1 MAGIIYGLC
10 TLTAFLCAWLL
21 LKAYYASRYRLLLWG
36 GVCFVG
42 FTLTNILLVVDKL
55 VLPLIDL
62 SPWRHAM
69 TLISML
75 ILLYG
80 LIWDTEPER

>member
-10 TLTAFLCAWLL
+10 ALTAFLCAWLL
-21 LKAYYASRYRLLLWG
+21 LKAYHGSKYRLLLWG
-36 GVCFVG
+36 GLCFAG
-42 FTLTNILLVVDKL
+42 LTLSNSLLVIDKL
-55 VLPLIDL
+55 VVPMEDL
-62 SPWRHAM
+62 SAWRYLI

-80 LIWDTEPER
+80 LIWDSE